1 MTKVLNISKGL
12 PATITLPLA
21 FLTPDTLVI
30 MANDL
35 SNEIHELSKVQVKP
49 GEGVEKLRRAY
60 NEVQALR
67 SLYTVIRVHVL
78 KIHGEPYSGEILSP
92 EWTPPEEE
100 HQL

>member
-1 MTKVLNISKGL
+1 MTVLNLSKEL

-35 SNEIHELSKVQVKP
+35 SNEIHELTKLEVGP

-60 NEVQALR
+60 NELQAYR
-67 SLYTVIRVHVL
+67 SLYVAIRDHVL
-78 KIHGEPYSGEILSP
+78 KIHGQPYISEILSP